1 MCSAF
6 VLARTA
12 ISSSSTVQNV
22 RRNIAS
28 LIAVKTTM
36 MKKGTNSGPTDMVMM
51 TARRLMSAKFQKL
64 KGKIESKLRLLL
76 LKELEPKGTVSEKQ
90 RNAVHARQS
99 GHYCDCVELNSLS
112 FELHLSLVRL
122 YSSTNRS
129 N

>member
-1 MCSAF
+1 MLCVCVSAHCHLEF
-6 VLARTA
+6 KYSAECET
-12 ISSSSTVQNV
+12 QQQ
-22 RRNIAS
+22 

-36 MKKGTNSGPTDMVMM
+36 MKKGTNSKPTNMVMM

-76 LKELEPKGTVSEKQ
+76 LLKELEPKGTVSEQQ

-112 FELHLSLVRL
+112 FELYLSLVRL